1 MIKTGKQSIW
11 KRFARSDAFRR
22 AKLGAKRLTG
32 KEPWLK
38 PDIKLKMRRFHDWT
52 LCPDLVRPG
61 NVVYSLGVGE
71 DIGFDLELINEK
83 KVEVFAFDP
92 TPNSIRWLETLE
104 LPERFHFH
112 PWAIAD
118 RDGSLYLYPRIR
130 GDGSR
135 SKVMYTIMMEK
146 EASGGTEVPARTLR
160 TIMKDLGHEQI
171 DVLKMDIEG
180 AEYGVLAGLLES
192 TVRPVQILV
201 EFHHRFTSL
210 NKSQTLKAIKELREA
225 GYALAHISST
235 GREFSFV
242 CSSTLPDLK

>member
-1 MIKTGKQSIW
+1 M
-11 KRFARSDAFRR
+11 
-22 AKLGAKRLTG
+22 
-32 KEPWLK
+32 
-38 PDIKLKMRRFHDWT
+38 KLKII
-52 LCPDLVRPG
+52 LIIILLVLAACSLEESNTSNNSIEPG
-61 NVVYSLGVGE
+61 DEGDGIMAIPIIVWLMLLASGLALMTQVINKLV
-71 DIGFDLELINEK
+71 INEK

-104 LPERFHFH
+104 LPEKFHFH

-171 DVLKMDIEG
+171 DVLKMDI
-180 AEYGVLAGLLES
+180 
-192 TVRPVQILV
+192 
-201 EFHHRFTSL
+201 
-210 NKSQTLKAIKELREA
+210 
-225 GYALAHISST
+225 
-235 GREFSFV
+235 
-242 CSSTLPDLK
+242 

>member
-1 MIKTGKQSIW
+1 MTETGKQFIW
-11 KRFARSDAFRR
+11 KRFTRSDAFRR

-32 KEPWLK
+32 KEPRLK
-38 PDIKLKMRRFHDWT
+38 PDISLKMQRFHDWT
-52 LCPDLVRPG
+52 LYPG
-61 NVVYSLGVGE
+61 LLGSGHVVYSLGVGE
-71 DIGFDLELINEK
+71 DIGFDLELIAEK

-92 TPNSIRWLETLE
+92 TPNSVRWLKTLE

-118 RDGSLYLYPRIR
+118 KDGSLYLYPRIR
-130 GDGSR
+130 RDGSR
-135 SKVMYTIMMEK
+135 SKTMYTIMMDK
-146 EASGGTEVPARTLR
+146 EASGSGTEVPAKTLT
-160 TIMKDLGHEQI
+160 TIMKELGHEQI

-192 TVRPVQILV
+192 AVRPVQILV
-201 EFHHRFTSL
+201 EFHHRFSGL
-210 NKSQTLKAIKELREA
+210 DNSQTLKAIRELREA

-242 CSSTLPDLK
+242 LASRL

>member
-1 MIKTGKQSIW
+1 MTETGKQSIW
-11 KRFARSDAFRR
+11 KRFTRSDAFRR

-32 KEPWLK
+32 KEPRLK

-52 LCPDLVRPG
+52 LCPGLVRPG
-61 NVVYSLGVGE
+61 QVVYSLGVGE
-71 DIGFDLELINEK
+71 DIGFDLDLIAEK

-92 TPNSIRWLETLE
+92 TPNSIRWLKSLE

-118 RDGSLYLYPRIR
+118 RDGSVYLYPRVR

-146 EASGGTEVPARTLR
+146 GSSGSTEVPAKTLT

-180 AEYGVLAGLLES
+180 AEYSVLGGLLGS
-192 TVRPVQILV
+192 AVRPVQILV
-201 EFHHRFTSL
+201 EFHHRFSSL
-210 NKSQTLKAIKELREA
+210 DNSQTLKAIKDLREA

-242 CSSTLPDLK
+242 HTSSLPGLK